1 MADGAWLAFEG
12 AARHRLADPAA
23 CRNLKVTQDE
33 LDALRTKFI
42 PTWASLRSIGNSRAV
57 QASVAFPII
66 GYLILLSS
74 KFTSIFDG
82 GLAGQA
88 QHQGDWWDHLWAL
101 KLYYVYFGL
110 LNLGVGSA
118 IYQLSC
124 PRQIKKHGDWEDYV
138 RVDGPSMNSAFIV
151 ALGQILGR
159 DYDNDVFDVGGSHSE
174 LKITYLRQHYA
185 ILSAEAKYAR
195 VAVTCFFFS
204 GLGLLSVPSLMTV
217 IKIVVLFIRS
227 SI

>member
-1 MADGAWLAFEG
+1 M
-12 AARHRLADPAA
+12 
-23 CRNLKVTQDE
+23 
-33 LDALRTKFI
+33 
-42 PTWASLRSIGNSRAV
+42 
-57 QASVAFPII
+57 
-66 GYLILLSS
+66 
-74 KFTSIFDG
+74 
-82 GLAGQA
+82 
-88 QHQGDWWDHLWAL
+88 WAL

-174 LKITYLRQHYA
+174 LKITYLRQHYT